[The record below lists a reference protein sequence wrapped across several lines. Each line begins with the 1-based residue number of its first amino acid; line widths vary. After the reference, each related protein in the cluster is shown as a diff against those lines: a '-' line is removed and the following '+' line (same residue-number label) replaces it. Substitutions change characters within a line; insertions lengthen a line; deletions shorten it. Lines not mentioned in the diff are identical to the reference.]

1 MQRLLQA
8 FLDIALWR
16 KGPQD
21 LPASTGLLAFV
32 AIWYVGLSY
41 VQIRLLGLG
50 VQDSMIVAAVDV
62 FMLFVWLALA
72 LAIFGLRP
80 RLTQTLTALLGIGVL
95 LALADV
101 ALRTVLLLI
110 TGSSQGPDAW
120 MLLRLILTLILS
132 GRIIGIAL
140 ERNLLTG
147 VALTLVMIISTEVIV
162 GMLIELPQPANQTPN
177 S

>member
-1 MQRLLQA
+1 MQPLLQV
-8 FLDIALWR
+8 FLDIAFWR

-41 VQIRLLGLG
+41 VQIRMFGIG

-62 FMLFVWLALA
+62 FMLFAWLALA
-72 LAIFGLRP
+72 LSIFGLRA
-80 RLTQTLTALLGIGVL
+80 RLTQAFTALLGIGVL

-101 ALRTVLLLI
+101 ALRTATLAI

-120 MLLRLILTLILS
+120 VFLRLVLTLILS

-147 VALTLVMIISTEVIV
+147 VGLTLVMIVSTEAIV
-162 GMLIELPQPANQTPN
+162 GMLIDLPQPANET
-177 S
+177 SDS

>member
-1 MQRLLQA
+1 
-8 FLDIALWR
+8 
-16 KGPQD
+16 
-21 LPASTGLLAFV
+21 
-32 AIWYVGLSY
+32 
-41 VQIRLLGLG
+41 
-50 VQDSMIVAAVDV
+50 MIVAAVDV

-72 LAIFGLRP
+72 LSIFGLRP

-120 MLLRLILTLILS
+120 MLLRLLLTLILS

-147 VALTLVMIISTEVIV
+147 VALTLVMIISTEAIV
-162 GMLIELPQPANQTPN
+162 GLLIELPQPANPSTN

>member
-1 MQRLLQA
+1 
-8 FLDIALWR
+8 
-16 KGPQD
+16 
-21 LPASTGLLAFV
+21 
-32 AIWYVGLSY
+32 
-41 VQIRLLGLG
+41 
-50 VQDSMIVAAVDV
+50 MIVAAVDV

-162 GMLIELPQPANQTPN
+162 GMLIELPQPANQTTN